1 MILARGDKIRH
12 MTIRPWMAAVTV
24 CLIAVLSVAYLA
36 ATAYL
41 FFRDDLIRVAVARQS
56 HIQQEYED
64 RIAALRTQ
72 LDSVTSRHLMDQQVL
87 QQKVEKLLEQQDA
100 LFSRHGKLGPLLER
114 AQESGLMPAGSDG
127 PAGEDPERQASVGGG
142 IQAIDALLGYTAAAS
157 APGLAYA
164 PLRESRAERTD
175 LVFSRVD
182 SSLRDIEQ
190 EQLAKIAGLTV
201 DASRTADAIASILK
215 RTGVNIDALT
225 TASDEGVGGPLLE
238 PETAV
243 AAFDD
248 SVHGLDAALSR
259 LEAVRETAKA
269 LPYGSP
275 APGRTMTS
283 RYGNRVDPFLGRLAL
298 HAGIDFRASTGE
310 KVFSAGAGK
319 VVAAEFSGGYGNLVE
334 IDHGYGIT
342 TRYGHLSRILVSAGD
357 EVSAG
362 AVIGR
367 AGSTGRST
375 GPHIHYEVRRDGR
388 AIDPVHFL
396 NAGMKLGT
404 YLN

>member
-12 MTIRPWMAAVTV
+12 MTIRPWMAAATV

-142 IQAIDALLGYTAAAS
+142 AQAIDALLGYTAAAS

-190 EQLAKIAGLTV
+190 EQLAKVAGLTV
-201 DASRTADAIASILK
+201 DASQTADAIASILK

-269 LPYGSP
+269 LPYGNP

-310 KVFSAGAGK
+310 KVFSTGAGT

-342 TRYGHLSRILVSAGD
+342 TRYGHLSRILVSEGD
-357 EVSAG
+357 EVAAG
-362 AVIGR
+362 DVIGR

>member
-114 AQESGLMPAGSDG
+114 AQESGLMPAGSDSPG
-127 PAGEDPERQASVGGG
+127 GEDPERQASVGGG
-142 IQAIDALLGYTAAAS
+142 IQAVDALLGYTAAAS

-201 DASRTADAIASILK
+201 DASQTADAIASILK
-215 RTGVNIDALT
+215 RT
-225 TASDEGVGGPLLE
+225 
-238 PETAV
+238 
-243 AAFDD
+243 
-248 SVHGLDAALSR
+248 
-259 LEAVRETAKA
+259 
-269 LPYGSP
+269 
-275 APGRTMTS
+275 
-283 RYGNRVDPFLGRLAL
+283 
-298 HAGIDFRASTGE
+298 
-310 KVFSAGAGK
+310 
-319 VVAAEFSGGYGNLVE
+319 
-334 IDHGYGIT
+334 
-342 TRYGHLSRILVSAGD
+342 
-357 EVSAG
+357 
-362 AVIGR
+362 
-367 AGSTGRST
+367 
-375 GPHIHYEVRRDGR
+375 
-388 AIDPVHFL
+388 
-396 NAGMKLGT
+396 
-404 YLN
+404 